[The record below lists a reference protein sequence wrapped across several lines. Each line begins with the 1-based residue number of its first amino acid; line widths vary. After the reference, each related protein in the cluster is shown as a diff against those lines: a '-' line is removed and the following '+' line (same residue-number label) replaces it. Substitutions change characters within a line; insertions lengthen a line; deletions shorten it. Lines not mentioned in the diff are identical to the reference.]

1 MELINKVYAGKL
13 YNYYW
18 SNYYYSYCYIKKLHK
33 YIYKGL
39 KNIII
44 IYNYA

>member
-1 MELINKVYAGKL
+1 MMILVNRVYVNKL

-18 SNYYYSYCYIKKLHK
+18 SNYYYFYFCIQKLHK

-39 KNIII
+39 LLEF
-44 IYNYA
+44 